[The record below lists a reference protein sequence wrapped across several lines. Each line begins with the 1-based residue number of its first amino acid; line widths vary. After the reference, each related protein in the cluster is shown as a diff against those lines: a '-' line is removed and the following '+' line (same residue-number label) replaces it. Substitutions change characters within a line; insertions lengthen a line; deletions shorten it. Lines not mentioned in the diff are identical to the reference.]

1 MNDDELDDLFEPL
14 RAQEPTGEM
23 RAANRDAALGV
34 VRVTPWWRRTIE
46 VPLPVA
52 LATAAAIFAAVGWN
66 LMSGE
71 TIQQTSQ
78 PGPAVANTIDDTLV
92 ASVDRQAPPSIYQ
105 SSVYVARVG
114 FVERVTRY
122 PAITE

>member
-1 MNDDELDDLFEPL
+1 MNDDELNELFEPL
-14 RAQEPTGEM
+14 RAAKPSAEM
-23 RAANRDAALGV
+23 RAANRDSAMGATP
-34 VRVTPWWRRTIE
+34 VTPWWRRTIE

-52 LATAAAIFAAVGWN
+52 LATAAAIFIAVGWD
-66 LMSGE
+66 LTAGKS
-71 TIQQTSQ
+71 IQQTPQ
-78 PGPAVANTIDDTLV
+78 PGPAVANAIDDTLV

-105 SSVYVARVG
+105 SSTYVARVG